1 MSDAPADAP
10 VPAPPAARED
20 ALAVVNRL
28 REAGHAA
35 YFAGGCVRDM
45 LLGLTPTDFDIA
57 TDATPERVRR
67 LFSHTQA
74 VGAAFGVILV
84 RHRRSQVEVATFR
97 TDLKYTDG
105 RRPEGVVFTTAEED
119 ARRRDFTINGMFFD
133 PIEEKVIDYVGGQE
147 DLNNKL
153 LRAIGEP
160 EHRFEEDHLRMLR
173 AVRFAARFGLQIESA
188 TAAAIASHATHLAR
202 ISPERVAEELRL
214 MLTATT
220 RATAA
225 QLAREFGLDD
235 VIFRFTPAP
244 RLRAQRPMVMFD
256 RVEPGTRISFGFAL
270 AAASIEYRVQRM
282 PHLSEWPAMIREF
295 NIRGMVQGLRQS
307 LRISNEEADE
317 MEETLYGLNFLLT
330 EEKPAVA
337 ALKRFLARPTAPLS
351 RKLLAALSVENARE
365 LDDRLRALEQTDIAP
380 QPLITGDDLTAAG
393 LAPGPVFKRVLDA
406 VYDAQLEDRIASKD
420 QAMELAMRLA
430 RC

>member
-1 MSDAPADAP
+1 
-10 VPAPPAARED
+10 
-20 ALAVVNRL
+20 
-28 REAGHAA
+28 
-35 YFAGGCVRDM
+35 
-45 LLGLTPTDFDIA
+45 
-57 TDATPERVRR
+57 
-67 LFSHTQA
+67 
-74 VGAAFGVILV
+74 
-84 RHRRSQVEVATFR
+84 
-97 TDLKYTDG
+97 
-105 RRPEGVVFTTAEED
+105 
-119 ARRRDFTINGMFFD
+119 
-133 PIEEKVIDYVGGQE
+133 
-147 DLNNKL
+147 LNNKL

-173 AVRFAARFGLQIESA
+173 AVRFAARFGLQIEPA
-188 TAAAIASHATHLAR
+188 TVAAIASHATHLAR

-282 PHLSEWPAMIREF
+282 PHLSEWPAMIRDF